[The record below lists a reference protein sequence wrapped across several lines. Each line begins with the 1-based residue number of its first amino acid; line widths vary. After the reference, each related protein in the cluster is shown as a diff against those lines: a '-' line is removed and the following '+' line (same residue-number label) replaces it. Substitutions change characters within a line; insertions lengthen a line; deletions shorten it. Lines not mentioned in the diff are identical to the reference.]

1 VARCLRGS
9 YGSIVLRAITT
20 AGRCRSMWRA
30 ADEGENRM
38 NNDDKPVVH
47 EPWDNDMRTIVNLI
61 AMAIICLTIFL
72 IFAAIGP
79 TKADALLLIN
89 TGPARAM

>member
-1 VARCLRGS
+1 
-9 YGSIVLRAITT
+9 
-20 AGRCRSMWRA
+20 MWRA

-38 NNDDKPVVH
+38 NDDDKPVVH

-79 TKADALLLIN
+79 TKADALLPIN

>member
-1 VARCLRGS
+1 MARCLRGWKH
-9 YGSIVLRAITT
+9 RPARDHD
-20 AGRCRSMWRA
+20 GRPLPIYVARA

-38 NNDDKPVVH
+38 NDDDKPVVH
-47 EPWDNDMRTIVNLI
+47 EPWDNDVRTIVNLI